1 MAALKLSA
9 IVLAAGRSSRMGD
22 RHKLLLDIGGQT
34 MIRRSVETV
43 LAIAPVETIVVT
55 GHEAAAITAAL
66 DGLPIR
72 LVHNPHWPDGQPTSV
87 AAGVRALEQPCQ
99 AVMVVPG
106 DQVLLTPAH
115 LTALVTAFGRIGE
128 RSILVPCHRGQRG
141 NPILFAA
148 RHGPEVTSGGLN
160 IGCRHLIETNGDKVA
175 RVEFDSDA
183 YSVDCDTPADY
194 AALAARLAGAAA
206 CAT

>member
-1 MAALKLSA
+1 MMTLKISA

-22 RHKLLLDIGGQT
+22 RHKLLLDIGGQK
-34 MIRRSVETV
+34 MIRRSVQTV

-55 GHEAAAITAAL
+55 GYAAAEITAAL
-66 DGLPIR
+66 DGLPVR
-72 LVHNPHWPDGQPTSV
+72 LVHNPRFEDGQPASV
-87 AAGVRALEQPCQ
+87 AAGVRALEQHCH
-99 AVMVVPG
+99 AIMVVPG

-115 LTALVTAFGRIGE
+115 LSDLVTAFQQIGD
-128 RSILVPCHRGQRG
+128 RSILVPFHLGQRG

-148 RHGPEVTSGGLN
+148 HHGPEVTSGGLN

-175 RVEFDSDA
+175 RVEFASDA

-194 AALAARLAGAAA
+194 AALAARIAGAAV

>member
-1 MAALKLSA
+1 MVALKISA
-9 IVLAAGRSSRMGD
+9 IVLAAGRSSRMVD

-55 GHEAAAITAAL
+55 GYEAAEITAAL
-66 DGLPIR
+66 DGLPLR
-72 LVHNPHWPDGQPTSV
+72 LVHNPRWEEGQPTSV
-87 AAGVRALEQPCQ
+87 AAGVRALGQHCH
-99 AVMVVPG
+99 AIMVVPG

-115 LTALVTAFGRIGE
+115 LSDLVTAFRQIGD
-128 RSILVPCHRGQRG
+128 RSILVPFHRAQRG

-148 RHGPEVTSGGLN
+148 HHGPEVASGGLN

-206 CAT
+206 CAS